1 MRSAYHDHAS
11 RLCVYHPGTHLYHLN
26 YHPITFI
33 ITSTLMINTV
43 GRAKNASSA
52 MEARDLMAE
61 GVRTL
66 ENYYLTTPEAAAL
79 EQLAD
84 IQKDLRRIPMVELN
98 VPTVV
103 LVGGDD
109 DDRIVMN
116 VDEMIMLGP
125 ITIQLPSLYHH
136 HSITIHLS
144 SIIITLSP

>member
-1 MRSAYHDHAS
+1 
-11 RLCVYHPGTHLYHLN
+11 
-26 YHPITFI
+26 
-33 ITSTLMINTV
+33 
-43 GRAKNASSA
+43 

-66 ENYYLTTPEAAAL
+66 ESYYLTTPEAAAL

-109 DDRIVMN
+109 DNEDDDDYRIVFMLN
-116 VDEMIMLGP
+116 DVMLRLDEMR
-125 ITIQLPSLYHH
+125 
-136 HSITIHLS
+136 
-144 SIIITLSP
+144 

>member
-1 MRSAYHDHAS
+1 M
-11 RLCVYHPGTHLYHLN
+11 V
-26 YHPITFI
+26 I
-33 ITSTLMINTV
+33 TV

-109 DDRIVMN
+109 DDHRIVMN

-125 ITIQLPSLYHH
+125 ITIQLSPSLYHH
-136 HSITIHLS
+136 TITITLSPYNCHQSLSLYHHTPIINHNHSITINLS

>member
-1 MRSAYHDHAS
+1 LHHQS
-11 RLCVYHPGTHLYHLN
+11 
-26 YHPITFI
+26 I
-33 ITSTLMINTV
+33 TV

-61 GVRTL
+61 GIRTL
-66 ENYYLTTPEAAAL
+66 ENYYLTTPEATAL

-109 DDRIVMN
+109 DHRIVMN
-116 VDEMIMLGP
+116 VDEMMMLGYF
-125 ITIQLPSLYHH
+125 YHH
-136 HSITIHLS
+136 TSITI
-144 SIIITLSP
+144 TLSLYNYHQSSSQPQMSASPLSCEQFPRAHRRSMTIHSPLVS